1 MLHIAVAVVCQFIA
15 CPSLE
20 LMFHGVI
27 LIVLIFVSGQVY
39 SDRLRYNEFERGS
52 TIDPESDQYSSGF

>member
-1 MLHIAVAVVCQFIA
+1 
-15 CPSLE
+15 
-20 LMFHGVI
+20 MFHGVI